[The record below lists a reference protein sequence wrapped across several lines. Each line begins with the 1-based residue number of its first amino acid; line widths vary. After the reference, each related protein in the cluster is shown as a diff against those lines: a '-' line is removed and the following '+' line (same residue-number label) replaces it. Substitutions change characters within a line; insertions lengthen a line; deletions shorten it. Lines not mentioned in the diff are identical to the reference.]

1 VNSRRTLALAGVLLC
16 LATVC
21 GALSGHLLRA
31 RFDAASLTAWDTALR
46 YHFLQALG
54 LLGVGVTLRGLDNRA
69 LRSAATLIGAGTVLF
84 CGSLYARA
92 LGAPSAV
99 EMLMPFGG
107 LAWIAGG
114 LMFAW
119 GVWRGDGRRQ
129 AAGEVH

>member
-54 LLGVGVTLRGLDNRA
+54 LLGVGVTLRGLDHRTLRA
-69 LRSAATLIGAGTVLF
+69 AAALIAVGIVLF

-92 LGAPSAV
+92 LGAPQALA
-99 EMLMPFGG
+99 MLIPFGG
-107 LAWIAGG
+107 LAWIAGW
-114 LMFAW
+114 LAFAW
-119 GVWRGDGRRQ
+119 GVWRSDGQGRP
-129 AAGEVH
+129 AGALH